1 MTSMYK
7 PSMRHVLDFKI
18 WNNLYRTMHTRM
30 CEHISQ
36 YQENGYVFL
45 FNILGDIVDCMLVVF
60 ICCW

>member
-1 MTSMYK
+1 
-7 PSMRHVLDFKI
+7 
-18 WNNLYRTMHTRM
+18 MHTRI